1 LSSIFARGGEGMVFK
16 RKDSIYEPDKRP
28 ATCFKL
34 KEHIDSVDLICM
46 ELLDPVKEYTGK
58 EIDS

>member
-1 LSSIFARGGEGMVFK
+1 MVFK